1 MISRKWVIN
10 DNDHAIMPCRV
21 LNRTW
26 TAHGGGENTAHVWD
40 WRRHHAVS
48 TIHRGP
54 LSTSPALAAAEKPAA
69 RAAPRG
75 LMPYAPSLS
84 LVENMDGGSFSQLF
98 GYLGSWPV
106 GLCRA
111 PPMCSAGD
119 TLDLLCRRAF
129 PRVDAPSVPFRTVKT
144 KNLLAAS

>member
-1 MISRKWVIN
+1 MYET
-10 DNDHAIMPCRV
+10 DGAIMPFRPFTADPYQRPPRWP
-21 LNRTW
+21 LLRNRPR
-26 TAHGGGENTAHVWD
+26 AL
-40 WRRHHAVS
+40 RH
-48 TIHRGP
+48 
-54 LSTSPALAAAEKPAA
+54 AASCH
-69 RAAPRG
+69 
-75 LMPYAPSLS
+75 MPSLS

-144 KNLLAAS
+144 KNLLAASQTSQFHVTVLSFTFDFYPIFAWSTLTHSQPRYSSD